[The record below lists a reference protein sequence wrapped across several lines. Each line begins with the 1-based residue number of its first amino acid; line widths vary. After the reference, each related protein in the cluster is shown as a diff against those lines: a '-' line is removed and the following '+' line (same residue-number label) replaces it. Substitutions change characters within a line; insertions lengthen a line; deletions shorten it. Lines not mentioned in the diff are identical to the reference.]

1 MPKKVPSNLESQLEW
16 YYVSTQTLVRIL
28 IGILVLAGAIA
39 GGVFFFLKRDET
51 AVRAK
56 QAIAEADDALVRAR
70 QQKDAALLGKEIA
83 SAEEMLGDARK
94 DLAAGSNEK
103 AARTAV
109 EVKSRALKIIAGAS
123 LKSNA
128 NVVDTAGDVQIQKAN
143 RNTWETPQ
151 AEHAASARATSS
163 RRARTAPPRCSGTT
177 GRCTASGPRRS
188 SRCTA
193 RAALRART

>member
-1 MPKKVPSNLESQLEW
+1 MPKKSPSNLESQLEW
-16 YYVSTQTLVRIL
+16 YYVSTRTLVRTL

-56 QAIAEADDALVRAR
+56 KAIAEADEALVRAR

-83 SAEEMLGDARK
+83 SAEEMLGEARK

-109 EVKSRALKIIAGAS
+109 EVKSRALKTVS
-123 LKSNA
+123 YTHL
-128 NVVDTAGDVQIQKAN
+128 TLP
-143 RNTWETPQ
+143 T
-151 AEHAASARATSS
+151 
-163 RRARTAPPRCSGTT
+163 
-177 GRCTASGPRRS
+177 
-188 SRCTA
+188 
-193 RAALRART
+193 